1 MMSNFRTVMITD
13 GNAAMNQRE
22 HEASLTAFYLL
33 FGDVMD
39 TDYAIQRLTR
49 NSVG

>member
-1 MMSNFRTVMITD
+1 
-13 GNAAMNQRE
+13 MNQQE

-39 TDYAIQRLTR
+39 TDFAIRRLPR

>member
-13 GNAAMNQRE
+13 GNAAMNRQE

-39 TDYAIQRLTR
+39 TDFAIQRLTR
-49 NSVG
+49 NSLE